1 MDLDEKLK
9 KAQRLEKKSYY
20 ISEYLFRVLIIQKF
34 ILLPL
39 AKTPI
44 TPNFITILSAIFAVL
59 SFYFIY
65 LGHFICAGL
74 LFLVYS
80 LLDHIDGMLARYKNL
95 SSKIGKLLDASVDNL
110 TFNGIFIFLFFCDL
124 ISLQACIFA
133 LVSMNI
139 YNCITTFYILNQ
151 LRKLKSIKRF
161 GLKKWFLDRGFLLGI
176 DASLLAILI
185 SAGIML
191 GAFELMCYVVG
202 GIFLFDLCYRLIE
215 LYANIKERKNDDKH
229 YWAKF
234 YQNNQSPFLP
244 SLFAKFIL
252 KYAPKNAQLLELG
265 CGNGRDS
272 VFFYEKGMRV
282 KAIDA
287 CKSEIEYLKAN
298 YAKNNLEFEN
308 ADFCA
313 LNEISNAYDVIYSRF
328 TLHSITK
335 SEQESLLPFVY
346 KALKAQGIFCVE
358 ARGLKNSLYN
368 QGLASG
374 DNAFIYDEHYRRFLD
389 FEILCDE
396 LKILGFNLLF
406 AKEDKGFAPFK
417 NEDDIFIRIIAQK

>member
-1 MDLDEKLK
+1 M
-9 KAQRLEKKSYY
+9 AFY
-20 ISEYLFRVLIIQKF
+20 
-34 ILLPL
+34 
-39 AKTPI
+39 
-44 TPNFITILSAIFAVL
+44 NFIKDI
-59 SFYFIY
+59 
-65 LGHFICAGL
+65 
-74 LFLVYS
+74 
-80 LLDHIDGMLARYKNL
+80 
-95 SSKIGKLLDASVDNL
+95 
-110 TFNGIFIFLFFCDL
+110 
-124 ISLQACIFA
+124 
-133 LVSMNI
+133 
-139 YNCITTFYILNQ
+139 
-151 LRKLKSIKRF
+151 
-161 GLKKWFLDRGFLLGI
+161 KWFLDRGFLLGI

-185 SAGIML
+185 STGIML

-215 LYANIKERKNDDKH
+215 LYANIKGRKNDDKH
-229 YWAKF
+229 YWTKF

-335 SEQESLLPFVY
+335 AEQESLLPFVY

-358 ARGLKNSLYN
+358 VRGLKNSLYN
-368 QGLASG
+368 QGLALG
-374 DNAFIYDEHYRRFLD
+374 DNAFIY
-389 FEILCDE
+389 DE